1 MPAPK
6 IITSNVV
13 QLQTELEKDYNQTII
28 DQLKAKLKEK
38 EELILEY
45 IKKNETLQTQL
56 NQMKE
61 KYDNRERGK

>member
-45 IKKNETLQTQL
+45 IKKNETLQTEL